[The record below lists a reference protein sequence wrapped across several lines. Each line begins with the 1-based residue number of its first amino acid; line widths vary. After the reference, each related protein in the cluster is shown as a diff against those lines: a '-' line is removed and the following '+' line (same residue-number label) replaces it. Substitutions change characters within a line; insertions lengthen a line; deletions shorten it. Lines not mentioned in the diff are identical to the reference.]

1 MRSWFLL
8 FAVALHVA
16 AGAAPLTEDDAAR
29 IGREASVQGLRALI
43 AQRNQGLLFR
53 AMQSWNFGA
62 ARELP
67 EPLEALI
74 VEHYA
79 DTLVQRPLL
88 GLIAKSLDQHERYP
102 KYRGRKLFELLYAD
116 LKSSKDNLHYAIRI
130 IATDLPVEPELVA
143 LLPQLD
149 PASANELVMFLGAR
163 RYAPALPALQALQ
176 GRIPHERNT
185 NQMLERVDWAY
196 LQIATPEA
204 VQAFLA
210 RMRALGQSKDE
221 RAASEVWNMLIYA
234 TQQPA
239 NGPPDYAELRAAL
252 PAELNDSAWDQLI
265 RLVEKRKE
273 RRGVPDL
280 LRAIAQ
286 SKRTDQ
292 AVDALLALGGPDDW
306 RAGRAELA
314 RVKEPVAPGRIA
326 ALGAKL
332 DAALADPV
340 QFAAQRK
347 QRERQE
353 EMYRAQGEIAK
364 ESRRLADLKRTDPP
378 RYAAE
383 LRVALERREALLRD
397 FADVAQS
404 TGARQELAR
413 EYLHL
418 GAFLRFELRRP
429 DDAIAAYEKAA
440 RLFPDQAFN
449 LAATSIADLY
459 RFDKRDNAKALAQ
472 YRSALASAAASDG
485 RRPDAQLA
493 AGLKAWLE
501 HEIAYLERG
510 RRFSG
515 AIARADMGTAQLWLM
530 LGSMHATAEA
540 TPDPRTLSRLPPS
553 QLQIARTFP
562 AVLELEPKEML
573 AFFARH
579 DPAGYL
585 TAAILAAA
593 TYKDPSPY
601 VKAAAETFFRERG
614 IRGGPSAKADPRYA
628 SPEKTW
634 AVFLA
639 ATKKGD
645 AAAMLDCLTPELQ
658 ARFQDLFKKMSR
670 DELRKMGES
679 FVAFAVQS
687 SYGQFTEAA
696 VVRQQAE
703 RKMAGFITFVNDGG
717 TWKIAEM

>member
-1 MRSWFLL
+1 MARSSGRRDPSGSRKSGKVTAGGFGKMRSWFLL

-16 AGAAPLTEDDAAR
+16 AG

-252 PAELNDSAWDQLI
+252 PAELNDSAWDQL
-265 RLVEKRKE
+265 
-273 RRGVPDL
+273 
-280 LRAIAQ
+280 
-286 SKRTDQ
+286 
-292 AVDALLALGGPDDW
+292 
-306 RAGRAELA
+306 
-314 RVKEPVAPGRIA
+314 
-326 ALGAKL
+326 
-332 DAALADPV
+332 
-340 QFAAQRK
+340 
-347 QRERQE
+347 
-353 EMYRAQGEIAK
+353 
-364 ESRRLADLKRTDPP
+364 
-378 RYAAE
+378 
-383 LRVALERREALLRD
+383 
-397 FADVAQS
+397 
-404 TGARQELAR
+404 
-413 EYLHL
+413 
-418 GAFLRFELRRP
+418 
-429 DDAIAAYEKAA
+429 
-440 RLFPDQAFN
+440 
-449 LAATSIADLY
+449 
-459 RFDKRDNAKALAQ
+459 
-472 YRSALASAAASDG
+472 
-485 RRPDAQLA
+485 
-493 AGLKAWLE
+493 
-501 HEIAYLERG
+501 
-510 RRFSG
+510 
-515 AIARADMGTAQLWLM
+515 
-530 LGSMHATAEA
+530 
-540 TPDPRTLSRLPPS
+540 
-553 QLQIARTFP
+553 
-562 AVLELEPKEML
+562 
-573 AFFARH
+573 
-579 DPAGYL
+579 
-585 TAAILAAA
+585 
-593 TYKDPSPY
+593 
-601 VKAAAETFFRERG
+601 
-614 IRGGPSAKADPRYA
+614 
-628 SPEKTW
+628 
-634 AVFLA
+634 
-639 ATKKGD
+639 
-645 AAAMLDCLTPELQ
+645 
-658 ARFQDLFKKMSR
+658 
-670 DELRKMGES
+670 
-679 FVAFAVQS
+679 
-687 SYGQFTEAA
+687 
-696 VVRQQAE
+696 
-703 RKMAGFITFVNDGG
+703 
-717 TWKIAEM
+717 